1 MKIVRSLNLI
11 SLLASIAVN
20 VLANALPINNI
31 TTGELSDQYPVLFTP
46 AGYVFAIWG
55 LIYVSLLAFGL
66 FQVLPR
72 QRDNPHI
79 DKLGPWFIL
88 ANIFNGSWIFAWHY
102 ELVPLSMALMIGL
115 LISLITIYYRL
126 NIGRDNPDQIIQ
138 TFVHFPFSVYLGWI
152 SVATI
157 ANASVLFYTLGWN
170 GWGVTAEVWTILVLV
185 VGTALGILMIRN
197 RNEIAYPLVLIWA
210 FAGILFKPQS
220 IPPVSTA
227 AGIAALG
234 LLLFLM
240 VTLLRARQHS
250 LIEARKDRGRF

>member
-1 MKIVRSLNLI
+1 MKTVRILNLF
-11 SLLASIAVN
+11 SLLASITVN

-66 FQVLPR
+66 FQVLPN
-72 QRDNPHI
+72 QRENTHL
-79 DKLGPWFIL
+79 DKIGPWFVL
-88 ANIFNGSWIFAWHY
+88 ANIFNGGWIFAWHY

-115 LISLITIYYRL
+115 LISLLAIYHRL
-126 NIGRDNPDQIIQ
+126 NIGRENPGQIIQ
-138 TFVHFPFSVYLGWI
+138 TFVHFPFSIYLGWI

-157 ANASVLFYTLGWN
+157 ANASVLLYTLDWN
-170 GWGVTAEVWTILVLV
+170 GWGLTPEVWTILVLA
-185 VGTALGILMIRN
+185 VGTVLGILMIRL
-197 RNEIAYPLVLIWA
+197 RNEIAYPLVLVWA

-220 IPPVSTA
+220 MPPVSTA
-227 AGIAALG
+227 AGAAALG

-240 VTLLRARQHS
+240 ITLLRARQQS
-250 LIEARKDRGRF
+250 LVEARKDRAKF